1 MKRRKYTPEFK
12 AQVVLES
19 LTGQKS
25 QAQICREHNISPD
38 LLCRWRQQFLDKAH
52 LIFASSQTISQEQ
65 KRIAEL
71 ERLVGRLAF
80 ELEAAKKLSSILSRH
95 YPEKGR

>member
-12 AQVVLES
+12 ARVVLES
-19 LTGQKS
+19 LAGQKS
-25 QAQICREHNISPD
+25 QAQICRENNISPD

-52 LIFASSQTISQEQ
+52 LVFASSQTLSQEQ

-95 YPEKGR
+95 